1 MADDIKEKY
10 FINSIE
16 SSNKSEN
23 IFVFQFN
30 YEYIIYQRKKN
41 SFLISDYNVIK
52 IITLFNSFIVETVR
66 NNKNKFPKEN
76 REIYNFLIYI
86 LILQNI
92 IVMIKINDTFYF
104 YKPKV
109 EVNIHILPLI
119 VIIFFECLVLF
130 IIGNAFYHFCYK
142 YENVEINENE
152 EKTK

>member
-1 MADDIKEKY
+1 MV
-10 FINSIE
+10 FNSIK
-16 SSNKSEN
+16 N
-23 IFVFQFN
+23 
-30 YEYIIYQRKKN
+30 IIYQRKKK
-41 SFLISDYNVIK
+41 SFLISDYNEIK

-109 EVNIHILPLI
+109 KVNIHILTLI
-119 VIIFFECLVLF
+119 VIIFL
-130 IIGNAFYHFCYK
+130 
-142 YENVEINENE
+142 NV
-152 EKTK
+152 

>member
-23 IFVFQFN
+23 IFVFQFHK
-30 YEYIIYQRKKN
+30 EYIIYQRKKN

-109 EVNIHILPLI
+109 KVNIHILTLI
-119 VIIFFECLVLF
+119 VIIFL
-130 IIGNAFYHFCYK
+130 
-142 YENVEINENE
+142 NV
-152 EKTK
+152 